1 MNLKVL
7 TSDYIYDNISSDG
20 STFYTKD
27 IKIYAGNQ
35 DESDNSISEHIDKQ
49 KIECDVTVNWITAI
63 FQQADITNTY
73 KGIQITVQENT
84 GTSDRT
90 GRIYLKYDEYKTPNC
105 IQINQKGKS
114 VTEITIEFDVQAY
127 NVWNGY
133 TGPAGGIDGFTFF
146 GTEIK
151 NLTSG
156 IDFPSDIEVNDKAGT
171 VYFNLHTQS
180 YDYLYSYVYVNNK
193 NRGVVPNNIN
203 GLGDKNS
210 YTYNSSNP
218 LRYVKFDEQNTTI
231 KTFPENHDP
240 SDKIYAYI
248 NGVSFDVNNE
258 TYIYVS
264 RSSFELNTSNVQKV
278 EALILKWE

>member
-73 KGIQITVQENT
+73 KGIQITVSENT
-84 GTSDRT
+84 GTADRT

-114 VTEITIEFDVQAY
+114 VTEIKIVFEINRYIDS
-127 NVWNGY
+127 NGNEEDS
-133 TGPAGGIDGFTFF
+133 GGADGIAF
-146 GTEIK
+146 
-151 NLTSG
+151 L
-156 IDFPSDIEVNDKAGT
+156 
-171 VYFNLHTQS
+171 
-180 YDYLYSYVYVNNK
+180 
-193 NRGVVPNNIN
+193 
-203 GLGDKNS
+203 
-210 YTYNSSNP
+210 
-218 LRYVKFDEQNTTI
+218 
-231 KTFPENHDP
+231 
-240 SDKIYAYI
+240 
-248 NGVSFDVNNE
+248 
-258 TYIYVS
+258 
-264 RSSFELNTSNVQKV
+264 VQK
-278 EALILKWE
+278 